1 LNGENYEKD
10 GEVKCFNAIAWGEEY
25 WLYVLE

>member
-1 LNGENYEKD
+1 MGNNYEKD
-10 GEVKCFNAIAWGEEY
+10 GEDKCFNAIAWGEES